1 MEHNKCDRIPYGIFS
16 RASHL
21 TKLNMKENQLASLPI
36 GKRLNHHL
44 KIITFTTRNS
54 DNHNLS
60 IAMLQSFYRYWY
72 MEIVGRV
79 EPWYESNQQTS

>member
-1 MEHNKCDRIPYGIFS
+1 
-16 RASHL
+16 
-21 TKLNMKENQLASLPI
+21 MKENQLASLPI
-36 GKRLNHHL
+36 GKKLNHHL
-44 KIITFTTRNS
+44 KIITLITRNS